1 MAKMH
6 TKRELT
12 RKQQKTIGI
21 TAISIAVVLLAVI
34 VIFVG
39 IPLVK
44 FLKEP
49 ERFRSWVDERGFGG

>member
-49 ERFRSWVDERGFGG
+49 ERF